1 MPRGHSEPLDS
12 APEFEELLREAAH
25 QVRYVLRLYVTGA
38 TDRSSRAISN
48 IRWICEHH
56 LKGRYDLRVVDIYQ
70 QPALAKTY
78 EIIAAPTLVKSE
90 PLPPKRLIG
99 DFSDRERL
107 VAGLG
112 LPSAREG
119 ENEGETPNA

>member
-1 MPRGHSEPLDS
+1 MSRGHSEPLNS
-12 APEFEELLREAAH
+12 TPEFEKLLQQATHR
-25 QVRYVLRLYVTGA
+25 VRYVLRLYVTGA
-38 TDRSSRAISN
+38 TDRSSRAITN
-48 IRWICEHH
+48 IRWFCERY

-70 QPALAKTY
+70 QPSLAQTH

-90 PLPPKRLIG
+90 PLPPKRLVG

-112 LPSAREG
+112 FQRETEG
-119 ENEGETPNA
+119 EYT

>member
-1 MPRGHSEPLDS
+1 MPRGRCEPLDS
-12 APEFEELLREAAH
+12 TPEFERLVEGAA
-25 QVRYVLRLYVTGA
+25 QRVRYVLRLYVSGA
-38 TDRSSRAISN
+38 TDRSSRAIAN
-48 IRWICEHH
+48 IRWFCERY

-70 QPALAKTY
+70 QPSLAQTH

-90 PLPPKRLIG
+90 PRPSKRLVG

-112 LPSAREG
+112 IQKEKGG
-119 ENEGETPNA
+119 ENT